1 MPANASSSHFGQSS
15 PDVKLAIE
23 HNDLADSKAEAIS
36 DVGTDATLDIEKV
49 VSEAQKRALRTR
61 LITRKGILLA
71 SIPPAAVAG
80 LLIFDWLTGILSR
93 SLGLPLG

>member
-1 MPANASSSHFGQSS
+1 LGQSS
-15 PDVKLAIE
+15 PDAKLPIE
-23 HNDLADSKAEAIS
+23 HYDLADSKAKAIS
-36 DVGTDATLDIEKV
+36 EMGTDPTLDIEKV
-49 VSEAQKRALRTR
+49 VSDAQKQALRTR